1 MPHWDLME
9 SQMAQNRVLKTITD
23 NINVIEVAERYHIQA
38 LLVFF
43 YVFLEIF
50 GRQGEEAS

>member
-1 MPHWDLME
+1 ME

-23 NINVIEVAERYHIQA
+23 NINVIEVAERYHIQVR
-38 LLVFF
+38 LVF